1 MGELFLAIGST
12 WGSGDNVNTFNI
24 PDLHGRNLIGQG
36 HGHASSTRKIGERGG
51 EENHALTVSEIPRHS
66 HGYIAPG
73 SDTSIKEYDEKVHKH
88 AYASGPSRS
97 SSTNSAGSGKSH
109 NNMQPYAV
117 VSFFI
122 KVSQNQQ
129 SSKSSTSMASVT
141 I

>member
-12 WGSGDNVNTFNI
+12 WGNGDNVNSFNI
-24 PDLHGRNLIGQG
+24 PDLRGRSLIGQG
-36 HGHASSTRKIGERGG
+36 HGHALSTRKIGERGG

-66 HGYIAPG
+66 HGYHAAG
-73 SDTSIKEYDEKVHKH
+73 GDTSINHEKAHKH
-88 AYASGPSRS
+88 VYVSGLSSS
-97 SSTNSAGSGKSH
+97 SSTNSAGSEKSH

-122 KVSQNQQ
+122 KVSQHQQ
-129 SSKSSTSMASVT
+129 SSDSLTSVASVT